1 MDVYNI
7 LYEQALS
14 PAALDFLE
22 SSAMTKYNTME
33 IGERISS
40 IMQSPYYSRQAIQ
53 HSLELGCVDY
63 IKLSE
68 NLTEQSRLLK
78 DIQLGR
84 RSTRV
89 FKEYI
94 SLAELSACLSSAYF
108 ITERFEEHSHHLARR
123 SIASGGALYPIDL
136 YYIALHT
143 EDLESGVYAYN
154 PHYERLE
161 SWLHFASMEKL
172 QREVMKIFPPEI
184 LGSWDMKMV
193 SGIMLFVASLNRVAC
208 KYGDR
213 GLRFALMDVGS
224 ICQNL
229 HLSACCN
236 HIACCAIGG
245 YLDHEINRFM
255 QFQEPNELVLLTM
268 FIGK

>member
-1 MDVYNI
+1 MDVYN
-7 LYEQALS
+7 LLFDQALS

-40 IMQSPYYSRQAIQ
+40 IMQSPYYSRQAIN

-63 IKLSE
+63 VALGE
-68 NLTEQSRLLK
+68 ELNEQTRVLK

-84 RSTRV
+84 RSTRA
-89 FKEYI
+89 FSEFI
-94 SLAELSACLSSAYF
+94 SLEELSACLGSAYF
-108 ITERFEEHSHHLARR
+108 ITERYDTHSHHLARR

-136 YYIALHT
+136 YYIS
-143 EDLESGVYAYN
+143 LETIGLDCGVYAYN

-161 SWLHFASMEKL
+161 SWLSFPSKKKL
-172 QREVMKIFPPEI
+172 LREVLKVFPAEVV
-184 LGSWDMKMV
+184 GSWDMNAV
-193 SGIMLFVASLNRVAC
+193 SGIMIFGACLNRVTC

-229 HLSACCN
+229 HLSASCCN
-236 HIACCAIGG
+236 IACCAIGG
-245 YLDHEINRFM
+245 YLDHELNAFM
-255 QFQEPNELVLLTM
+255 HFQEPNEQSLLTM

>member
-7 LYEQALS
+7 LYNQALS

-33 IGERISS
+33 IGERINS

-63 IKLSE
+63 VSLGKEL
-68 NLTEQSRLLK
+68 NEQTRLLK

-84 RSTRV
+84 RSTRS
-89 FKEYI
+89 FQAFI
-94 SLAELSACLSSAYF
+94 SLDELSACLSSAYF

-136 YYIALHT
+136 YYIALQT
-143 EDLESGVYAYN
+143 KGLDSGVYAYN

-161 SWLHFASMEKL
+161 SWLTFPSKEKL
-172 QREVMKIFPPEI
+172 LHEVQKVFPKEVV
-184 LGSWDMKMV
+184 GSWDMHMV
-193 SGIMLFVASLNRVAC
+193 SGIMLFAACLNRVAC

-229 HLSACCN
+229 HLSASCCD
-236 HIACCAIGG
+236 IACCAIGG
-245 YLDHEINRFM
+245 YLDHEMNRFM
-255 QFQEPNELVLLTM
+255 EFQEPNEQVLLSM